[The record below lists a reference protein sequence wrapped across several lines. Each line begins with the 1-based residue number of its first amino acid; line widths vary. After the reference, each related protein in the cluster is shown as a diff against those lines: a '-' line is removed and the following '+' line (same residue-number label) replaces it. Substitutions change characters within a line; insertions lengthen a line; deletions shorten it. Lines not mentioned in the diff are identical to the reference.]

1 MTSAKKTVENTEVV
15 MVQPIKIEKKK
26 ITIVGDTPLIVHAW
40 SEKAKKE
47 MLDKQMKK
55 TKTSAKE
62 VRDPFSEFINACY
75 WIEGRPEKDTE
86 DAYNKAIQKGAKFGF
101 PVTAIKQ
108 CAASALVRA
117 DVEKNKMGMRGAFF
131 IDGIGDDLLGEIIT
145 PEPPEMRED
154 MVKIGGVSKTSD
166 LRYRPM
172 FKNWKMELTISYN
185 ANSKYTFEQIVNAI
199 NMGGFMCG
207 IGEWR
212 PERDGQ
218 FGMFHVE

>member
-1 MTSAKKTVENTEVV
+1 MATKKTTTNADVEIIQ
-15 MVQPIKIEKKK
+15 VQPIKIQKRK

-47 MLDKQMKK
+47 MLEKQMKT
-55 TKTSAKE
+55 TKEEST
-62 VRDPFSEFINACY
+62 
-75 WIEGRPEKDTE
+75 PEAFE
-86 DAYNKAIQKGAKFGF
+86 KAVKNGAKFGF

-108 CAASALVRA
+108 CAASAMVRNG
-117 DVEKNKMGMRGAFF
+117 VEKNKMGMRGAFF
-131 IDGIGDDLLGEIIT
+131 IEGIGENLLGEIIT
-145 PEPPEMRED
+145 PEPPKCKED

-172 FKNWKMELTISYN
+172 FENWRMELTILYN
-185 ANSKYTFEQIVNAI
+185 ENSKYKFEQIVNAI
-199 NMGGFMCG
+199 NQGGFCCG

-218 FGMFHVE
+218 FGMFHVETN

>member
-1 MTSAKKTVENTEVV
+1 MGTKKTTETEIIEVH
-15 MVQPIKIEKKK
+15 PIKIEKRV

-47 MLDKQMKK
+47 MLEKQMKT
-55 TKTSAKE
+55 TKTSGKSA
-62 VRDPFSEFINACY
+62 RDPFSEFMNACY
-75 WIEGRPEKDTE
+75 WITEKPNENTE
-86 DAYNKAIQKGAKFGF
+86 EAFYKACSESARFGF

-108 CAASALVRA
+108 AAASAMVRA
-117 DVEKNKMGMRGAFF
+117 GVEKNKMGMRGAFF

-154 MVKIGGVSKTSD
+154 MVKIGGISKTSD

-172 FKNWKMELTISYN
+172 FKNWRMELTISFN
-185 ANSKYTFEQIVNAI
+185 ANSTYTFEQIVNAI
-199 NMGGFMCG
+199 NMGGFTCG

>member
-1 MTSAKKTVENTEVV
+1 MATTKEVV
-15 MVQPIKIEKKK
+15 TVKPIKIEKKI

-47 MLDKQMKK
+47 MLDKQMKA
-55 TKTSAKE
+55 TKTTGKDI
-62 VRDPFSEFINACY
+62 RDPFAEFMEACY
-75 WIEGRPEKDTE
+75 WITDKPEEDTVE
-86 DAYNKAIQKGAKFGF
+86 EFEKAIANGARFGF

-108 CAASALVRA
+108 CAASAMVRA
-117 DVEKNKMGMRGAFF
+117 GIENNKMGMRGAFF
-131 IDGIGDDLLGEIIT
+131 IDGIGPNLLGEIKT
-145 PEPPEMRED
+145 PNPPEIRED
-154 MVKIGGVSKTSD
+154 MVKIGGVSKVSD

-172 FKNWKMELTISYN
+172 FTDWKMDLTISYN
-185 ANSKYTFEQIVNAI
+185 ANSAYTFEQIVNAI
-199 NMGGFMCG
+199 NLGGFMCG

>member
-1 MTSAKKTVENTEVV
+1 MATKKTTTETDIIE
-15 MVQPIKIEKKK
+15 VQPIRVEKRI

-47 MLDKQMKK
+47 MLEKQMKT
-55 TKTSAKE
+55 TKTSGKS
-62 VRDPFSEFINACY
+62 VRDPFSEFMNACY
-75 WIEGRPEKDTE
+75 WITEKPTENTPEAFEEACK
-86 DAYNKAIQKGAKFGF
+86 NGAKFGF

-108 CAASALVRA
+108 AAASAMVRRGI
-117 DVEKNKMGMRGAFF
+117 EKNKMGMRGAFF

-172 FKNWKMELTISYN
+172 FKNWKMNLIISYDV
-185 ANSKYTFEQIVNAI
+185 NSSYTFEQIVNAI
-199 NMGGFMCG
+199 NMGGFSCG

-218 FGMFHVE
+218 FGKFHVE